1 MKWPFGKKE
10 TQTSTYVIEDIFE
23 INSKGCVVVGTIQG
37 TFVVGKKVTI
47 TCQDG
52 KQIKTTL
59 NAIEVNRQQPKS
71 ASNTPA
77 GLLFKDVEPD
87 SIRKGDTISCES

>member
-1 MKWPFGKKE
+1 MDFCKKE
-10 TQTSTYVIEDIFE
+10 SQTSTYVVEDVFK
-23 INSKGCVVVGTIQG
+23 INPKGCVVVGTIQG

-59 NAIEVNRQQPKS
+59 NAIEVKRQQLKV
-71 ASNTPA
+71 ATNTPA
-77 GLLFKDVEPD
+77 GLLFREVEPD
-87 SIRKGDTISCES
+87 SIHKGDTISCES